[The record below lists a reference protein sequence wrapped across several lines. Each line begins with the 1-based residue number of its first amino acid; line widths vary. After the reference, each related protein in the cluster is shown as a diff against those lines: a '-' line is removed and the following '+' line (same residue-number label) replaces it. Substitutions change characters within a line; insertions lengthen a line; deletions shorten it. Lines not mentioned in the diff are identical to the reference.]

1 MTRFGAGDW
10 DRVVGALRDAGEVV
24 VACHVNPDGD
34 ALGSLLAASAG
45 LRSAGAKTWP
55 TWGAER
61 VEAPP
66 AYEFLPGVDDLVQPA
81 DVPDAPVWLVVDC
94 GAGDRLGSLEERAR
108 RAPCVV
114 NVDHHPGNDHF
125 GTLNVVVPSASSTAQ
140 IVTWLLRDA
149 GVEIAPDVATCLYT
163 GIVTDTG
170 WFQYAS
176 ATPDVLRLAAELM
189 EVGVDAPAI
198 AQHVLES
205 GPFGYL
211 KLLGRVLDR
220 AVLLEDER
228 LVYSWITVDDL
239 RATGVA
245 PDETEK
251 VIDLVRST
259 GAADVAAVFKEQ
271 GDGRY
276 RVSLRSKGRAS
287 VGAIARANGGG
298 GHELAAG
305 FTAPDLD
312 TAIAAVVG
320 ALREA

>member
-1 MTRFGAGDW
+1 MSRFGVDDW
-10 DRVVGALRDAGEVV
+10 DAAVAAVRDAPEIV

-34 ALGSLLAASAG
+34 ALGSLLGASVA
-45 LRSAGAKTWP
+45 LRARGAKTWP
-55 TWGAER
+55 TWGAR
-61 VEAPP
+61 PVAVPP
-66 AYEFLPGVDDLVQPA
+66 AYEFLPGVDDLVQPDDA
-81 DVPDAPVWLVVDC
+81 PDAPVWLALDC
-94 GAGDRLGSLEERAR
+94 GAGDRLGELEGRAR

-125 GTLNVVVPSASSTAQ
+125 GTLNVVVPTASSTAQ
-140 IVTWLLRDA
+140 IVTHLLRDA
-149 GVEIAPDVATCLYT
+149 GAAVGPDVATCLYT

-176 ATPDVLRLAAELM
+176 ATPDVLRLAADLM
-189 EVGVDAPAI
+189 AVGVDAPAI

-205 GPFGYL
+205 APFGYL
-211 KLLGRVLDR
+211 KLLGRVLER
-220 AVLLEDER
+220 AVLHEEER
-228 LVYSWITVDDL
+228 LVYSWVTIADL

-245 PDETEK
+245 PDATEK
-251 VIDLVRST
+251 VIDHVRATS
-259 GAADVAAVFKEQ
+259 AADVAAVFKEQ
-271 GDGRY
+271 DDGRY

-312 TAIAAVVG
+312 AAIGAVVG
-320 ALREA
+320 ALRTS